1 MRPHAQAPCAA
12 EQERERRSINQ
23 SLLTLRRV
31 ISALRDKSGRV
42 PYRDSKL
49 TRLLKDALGGSC
61 RTVVI
66 ATVSPALAVID
77 ETISTL
83 AYAEQAAGI
92 QNRPIASSML
102 RMASGS
108 IIDNSSDLSP
118 GAAEWS
124 SDLQMQVAYL
134 TQEVEECQ
142 GALARKQQEV
152 QDLTERAEAAEQEL
166 EEARRELQLAR

>member
-66 ATVSPALAVID
+66 ATISPALAVVE

-83 AYAEQAAGI
+83 TYAEQAAGI
-92 QNRPIASSML
+92 QNRPVASSVL
-102 RMASGS
+102 RTPSGVLVS
-108 IIDNSSDLSP
+108 EAHHGDATP
-118 GAAEWS
+118 AALDVGSCEME
-124 SDLQMQVAYL
+124 LKLAYL
-134 TQEVEECQ
+134 SQEVEECQ

-152 QDLTERAEAAEQEL
+152 Q
-166 EEARRELQLAR
+166 